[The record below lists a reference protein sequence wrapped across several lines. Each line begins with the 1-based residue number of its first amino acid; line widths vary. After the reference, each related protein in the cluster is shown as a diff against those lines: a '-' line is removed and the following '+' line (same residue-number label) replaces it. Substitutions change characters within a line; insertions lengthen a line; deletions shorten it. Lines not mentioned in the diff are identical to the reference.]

1 MADNYLVLI
10 AKVEGTYR
18 QVVVEAD
25 SAADAVAKA
34 VVSGEEYVGR
44 VVATGSEADPVAVP
58 AEPEAAVAET
68 APVADAVPAVVEAE
82 SAADKLESLLL
93 GLDPSLLAKLLQR
106 LNRAL

>member
-1 MADNYLVLI
+1 MMADNYLVLI

-44 VVATGSEADPVAVP
+44 VVATGSEADP

-82 SAADKLESLLL
+82 GAADKLESLLL
-93 GLDPSLLAKLLQR
+93 SLDPSLLAKLLQR

>member
-68 APVADAVPAVVEAE
+68 APAADAPTVVEAE